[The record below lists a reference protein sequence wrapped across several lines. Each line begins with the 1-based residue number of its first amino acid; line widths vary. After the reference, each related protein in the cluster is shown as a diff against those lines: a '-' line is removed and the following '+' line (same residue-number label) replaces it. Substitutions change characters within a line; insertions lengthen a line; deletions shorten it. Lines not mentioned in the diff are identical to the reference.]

1 MYSFWSL
8 RVVVVVQTTEQTR
21 VISITSMTDYM
32 IQLCLSTALGLSA
45 TKKTITKFKKPQN
58 IQLFDIYI

>member
-8 RVVVVVQTTEQTR
+8 RVVIVVVQTTEQTR

-45 TKKTITKFKKPQN
+45 TKKQ
-58 IQLFDIYI
+58 